1 MKNSVKFVGFIAL
14 AAVMGLVLGC
24 EQEPEKK
31 GPSLLSAPPISEA
44 PGWADVTGI
53 SEATYLEAIQLFN
66 GANSYQFAVTLGDST
81 GVLLKNAFVAKY
93 GQPKA
98 WLAENSALSSY
109 KLDVSVDG
117 TGPAKDKN
125 DAEKTDIITIKGKT
139 AEEFKLKGGLT
150 LDQYFTLS
158 NKELEELAK
167 NGDVQTE
174 KSSTSLTFTFP
185 LIRIMDRYNS
195 NSPTDYLV
203 GGTLIIEDKSSNS
216 STLKDKEKEPQVE
229 QKKGSGESKYA
240 FALTIV
246 DTSTKKAAK
255 FRLSYSRKNS
265 DNQRKVSSDNYGEGS
280 DLEVYGAS
288 DNLLGRAPSREFYS
302 AGYITRYYM
311 GGFAD
316 LLRGY

>member
-1 MKNSVKFVGFIAL
+1 MKNSVKFVGFIAI

-66 GANSYQFAVTLGDST
+66 GANNYPFAVTLGDST

-117 TGPAKDKN
+117 TGPAKDKS
-125 DAEKTDIITIKGKT
+125 DVEKTDIISIKGKT
-139 AEEFKLKGGLT
+139 AEELKLKGGLT

-185 LIRIMDRYNS
+185 LIRIMDRYDN
-195 NSPTDYLV
+195 NSPTTDYLV
-203 GGTLIIEDKSSNS
+203 GGKLIIEYKSSDS
-216 STLKDKEKEPQVE
+216 ETLKDKEKEPQVTAG
-229 QKKGSGESKYA
+229 KDSGESKYA

-246 DTSTKKAAK
+246 NTSTKKAAK
-255 FRLSYSRKNS
+255 FRLSYATKNS
-265 DNQRKVSSDNYGEGS
+265 NNQRKVSSNSYNESS

-288 DNLLGRAPSREFYS
+288 DNLLGRAPNRTFYYADS
-302 AGYITRYYM
+302 IRRYITS
-311 GGFAD
+311 
-316 LLRGY
+316 LESILRRN